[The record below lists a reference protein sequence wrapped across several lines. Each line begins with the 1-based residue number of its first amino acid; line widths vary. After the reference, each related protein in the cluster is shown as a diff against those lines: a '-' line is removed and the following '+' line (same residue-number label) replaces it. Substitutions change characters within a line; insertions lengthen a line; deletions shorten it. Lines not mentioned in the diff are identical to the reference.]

1 MAEPRPSRLAKLDQ
15 LQDMDLGTKIRF
27 LGCVHSYDG
36 QGACLTLHDRY
47 PATANHTPTA
57 VVSVGNLLESL
68 NHELIAVGSWINVI
82 GYLRPLPEFLVRSAD
97 GKNSRG
103 TKRISHPVVFVE
115 SSMIWS
121 AGNVRT
127 EKYDAALTELQL
139 AGTST

>member
-1 MAEPRPSRLAKLDQ
+1 MAEPRPSRLVKLNQ
-15 LQDMDLGTKIRF
+15 LQDLDLGAKIRF

-36 QGACLTLHDRY
+36 QSACLTLHDRY
-47 PATANHTPTA
+47 PATANNTPTA

-82 GYLRPLPEFLVRSAD
+82 GYLRSLPESDVLSAD
-97 GKNSRG
+97 GKCSRCA
-103 TKRISHPVVFVE
+103 KHYSQPVVFVE

-121 AGNVRT
+121 AGSVRT

-139 AGTST
+139 ADKTT

>member
-82 GYLRPLPEFLVRSAD
+82 GYLRPLPESLVHSA
-97 GKNSRG
+97 GEKSSRG
-103 TKRISHPVVFVE
+103 TKRHSQPVVFVE

-121 AGNVRT
+121 AGSVRT

-139 AGTST
+139 ADNST